1 MPDGIRWVG
10 LDVHAR
16 ESTFAI
22 FDQASGEVTTKRVMG
37 RPHELLPWLRAVERP
52 ARMVYE
58 AGPTGYGLARRALA
72 EGMELS
78 VCAPSKTERPSDRVK
93 TDQRDAVRLARL
105 LAAGELVLVTI
116 PSVEREQLRDLVRC
130 REDIRVDLV
139 RARHRIGGFLLRRE
153 IYWEGTGEAW
163 TQHRSWL
170 TSIKFADHASQ
181 ATLADYLHAHDVLIA
196 RRDRVE
202 ADLAQL
208 ALTAPCAHTV
218 ARLRCLRGVDTLSA
232 LGLCA
237 EIGEW
242 GRFDHPDQL
251 SAYLGIVPCE
261 HTTGAQRR
269 LGSITKAGSTHARRL
284 LVEAAYHY
292 RRGPVVGEALE
303 RRQRGHAPEIINI
316 SWKAQRRL
324 NARWRQLRDARRKPN
339 GIVAIAIA
347 RELAAYC
354 WEIATCTTTS
364 PEPTP
369 TPTTRKRLT
378 NSR

>member
-1 MPDGIRWVG
+1 
-10 LDVHAR
+10 
-16 ESTFAI
+16 
-22 FDQASGEVTTKRVMG
+22 
-37 RPHELLPWLRAVERP
+37 
-52 ARMVYE
+52 
-58 AGPTGYGLARRALA
+58 
-72 EGMELS
+72 
-78 VCAPSKTERPSDRVK
+78 
-93 TDQRDAVRLARL
+93 
-105 LAAGELVLVTI
+105 
-116 PSVEREQLRDLVRC
+116 
-130 REDIRVDLV
+130 
-139 RARHRIGGFLLRRE
+139 
-153 IYWEGTGEAW
+153 
-163 TQHRSWL
+163 
-170 TSIKFADHASQ
+170 
-181 ATLADYLHAHDVLIA
+181 VLIS
-196 RRDRVE
+196 RRDQVE
-202 ADLAQL
+202 ADLAKL
-208 ALTAPCAHTV
+208 ALSAPCAHTV
-218 ARLRCLRGVDTLSA
+218 ARLRCVRGIDTLSA

-251 SAYLGIVPCE
+251 SAYLGIVPYE
-261 HTTGAQRR
+261 HTTGSQRR

-292 RRGPVVGEALE
+292 RRGPVVGEAPG

-339 GIVAIAIA
+339 GVVAIAIA

-369 TPTTRKRLT
+369 TPTTRTRHT

>member
-1 MPDGIRWVG
+1 M
-10 LDVHAR
+10 
-16 ESTFAI
+16 
-22 FDQASGEVTTKRVMG
+22 
-37 RPHELLPWLRAVERP
+37 
-52 ARMVYE
+52 
-58 AGPTGYGLARRALA
+58 
-72 EGMELS
+72 
-78 VCAPSKTERPSDRVK
+78 
-93 TDQRDAVRLARL
+93 
-105 LAAGELVLVTI
+105 
-116 PSVEREQLRDLVRC
+116 
-130 REDIRVDLV
+130 
-139 RARHRIGGFLLRRE
+139 
-153 IYWEGTGEAW
+153 
-163 TQHRSWL
+163 
-170 TSIKFADHASQ
+170 
-181 ATLADYLHAHDVLIA
+181 LIS

-218 ARLRCLRGVDTLSA
+218 ARLRCLRGIDTLSA

-237 EIGEW
+237 EIGEC

-261 HTTGAQRR
+261 HTTGSQRR

-292 RRGPVVGEALE
+292 RRGPVVG
-303 RRQRGHAPEIINI
+303 RGARASPTRARARDHQHLLA
-316 SWKAQRRL
+316 AQRRL

>member
-1 MPDGIRWVG
+1 M
-10 LDVHAR
+10 
-16 ESTFAI
+16 
-22 FDQASGEVTTKRVMG
+22 
-37 RPHELLPWLRAVERP
+37 
-52 ARMVYE
+52 
-58 AGPTGYGLARRALA
+58 
-72 EGMELS
+72 
-78 VCAPSKTERPSDRVK
+78 
-93 TDQRDAVRLARL
+93 ARL
-105 LAAGELVLVTI
+105 LAAGELTLVTI

-139 RARHRIGGFLLRRE
+139 RARHRIGNFLLRRE

-163 TQHRSWL
+163 TRKHRSWL
-170 TSIKFADHASQ
+170 TSIKFADHASRS
-181 ATLADYLHAHDVLIA
+181 TLADYLHAHDVLIS
-196 RRDRVE
+196 RRDQVE

-208 ALTAPCAHTV
+208 ALSAPCAHTV
-218 ARLRCLRGVDTLSA
+218 ARLRCLRGIDTLSA

-261 HTTGAQRR
+261 HTTGNQRR

-284 LVEAAYHY
+284 LVEASYHY

-316 SWKAQRRL
+316 SCKAQRRL
-324 NARWRQLRDARRKPN
+324 NARWRQLRDARRKP
-339 GIVAIAIA
+339 GGVVAVAIA